1 MGSTKVKR
9 LSNIR
14 CRCLLLVGVIVIK
27 KNNMNGIIW
36 GILNFI
42 FPIVGMIIYLIV
54 RASKK
59 SAQTKCDN

>member
-1 MGSTKVKR
+1 MNNFDIVMLAYIVFIAISIG
-9 LSNIR
+9 
-14 CRCLLLVGVIVIK
+14 IVIDAK

-59 SAQTKCDN
+59 SAQTKCEN